1 MITSTIADN
10 QRKALGHERMFFN
23 PGKALDPYQTTG
35 AGSRIHE
42 GGI

>member
-1 MITSTIADN
+1 MKTSTIADN

-23 PGKALDPYQTTG
+23 LGKALDAYQATG
-35 AGSRIHE
+35 AGNRIHE